1 MECEAPRLRGF
12 FFILIKMNCSVI
24 CTLKRLA
31 CNGSLAL
38 LVLAGAAAESAETTG
53 SAITPFSAG
62 SSGSAFPTPWRSV
75 TLPKAKRPTQYT
87 LVADEATVVLRAQ
100 ANASMATLVHPLKVD
115 PNHLSFISWRW
126 KISNLLSKADINTKS
141 GDDFPA
147 RVYVLFDYDI
157 GKLSLSQ
164 RIKIFLARK
173 LYAMEVPGAALCYV
187 WDGKAPVGTS
197 AWSPYTDRVRVIVVE
212 SGAANVGRWREAE
225 RDLVADFRAAFGE
238 EPPPISGVAVASDTD
253 NTGESVT
260 AMFGDIR
267 LSARRREGR

>member
-1 MECEAPRLRGF
+1 MRGF
-12 FFILIKMNCSVI
+12 FFILIQMNCSVI
-24 CTLKRLA
+24 RTLRRLA

-38 LVLAGAAAESAETTG
+38 LVLAGGAAESAVTAD
-53 SAITPFSAG
+53 SDIAPFSVGAPG
-62 SSGSAFPTPWRSV
+62 PTLPAPWRLV
-75 TLPKAKRPTQYT
+75 TLPKPKRPTQYT
-87 LVADEATVVLRAQ
+87 LVADEGSIVLRAE
-100 ANASMATLVHPLKVD
+100 ANASMASLVHALKVD
-115 PNHLSFISWRW
+115 PKDLPFIKWRW
-126 KISNLLSKADINTKS
+126 KISNLLSKADISTKA

-147 RVYVLFDYDI
+147 RVYVLFDYDV
-157 GKLSLSQ
+157 GKLSLLQ

-173 LYAMEVPGAALCYV
+173 LYGTEVPAAALCYV
-187 WDGKAPVGTS
+187 WDGNAPVGTS

-212 SGAANVGRWREAE
+212 SGAANVGRWGEAE

-238 EPPPISGVAVASDTD
+238 EPPAISGVAVASDTD